1 MSYSYAADLLATFPF
16 QIDTAGNTLDLDD
29 TIEACDDVNHLVN
42 WALLSGGGG
51 ALGWR
56 NNAGFWATIAFVVGF
71 GAVIAILWEIAEY
84 FALIRNSPELETAY
98 VDTLGDLTFGLA
110 GSGLAGLVAALIH
123 RRHHT

>member
-1 MSYSYAADLLATFPF
+1 M
-16 QIDTAGNTLDLDD
+16 
-29 TIEACDDVNHLVN
+29 NHLVN
-42 WALLSGGGG
+42 WALLSGGVG
-51 ALGWR
+51 ALVWR
-56 NNAGFWATIAFVVGF
+56 NNAGFWAAIAFVVGS